1 MGSHTS
7 SEMDVSI
14 FVHEG
19 EYIRLQL
26 KNAEA
31 TVDIQ
36 VVTAVEMFILVLWL
50 TQICVELVFY
60 SMYFG
65 CSSLKSEQLMKYERS
80 GIDTDESNWEGVLH
94 SPLVPIKWNKLQV

>member
-1 MGSHTS
+1 MGSHTL

-31 TVDIQ
+31 TVDI
-36 VVTAVEMFILVLWL
+36 
-50 TQICVELVFY
+50 
-60 SMYFG
+60 
-65 CSSLKSEQLMKYERS
+65 
-80 GIDTDESNWEGVLH
+80 
-94 SPLVPIKWNKLQV
+94 